1 MSKLEAHHQRLFWGC
16 FIALITTAFGFISR
30 MFLIGDWAT
39 EFGLD
44 DAQAGRLLGIGVW
57 PFAVS
62 IILFSL
68 FIDRIGYKV
77 AMVFSFLGYII
88 WSIMGVSAF
97 FVARGDNPDLE
108 LGYQLLYWGSLI
120 LGLSNGTV
128 EAYINPVVATI
139 FSTNKTKWLNILHA
153 GWPGGLVIA
162 GLLTIAIGNVDW
174 WIRIAIIAPPAIVFF
189 VMLIPEKFPVQER
202 VASGVS
208 YRQMLSEFGILTAIV
223 VGVLITLQLMD
234 FFRPGGTAGYAACIA
249 AGVAFV
255 VAFGVYTRSLGNP
268 LLFVLALI
276 MMPLATTEIG
286 TDGWIE
292 GILKGT
298 LQNEDGTYTFH
309 PGLVLVYTSFIMM
322 VLRFCAG
329 PIVHRISPLGLL
341 LVSSLLAVIG
351 LYTLSFTAGLMIFVA
366 ATVYAFGKTFFWP
379 TMLGIASERT
389 PKGGALTLNTL
400 GGVGM
405 LAVGTLGFPF
415 IGALQANQRIEAI
428 ASDEQITAAVPGL
441 VENGESTVKKQ
452 EKIYEVIPYQVVDD
466 ARLDTLLAP
475 LPAGEQESVRAE
487 IDDVSN
493 RSTQRA
499 LAWMAVFPGIM
510 VVAYIGLII
519 YFRAKGG
526 YKPLVISEHETGDAD
541 LPAATR

>member
-30 MFLIGDWAT
+30 MFLITEWAA
-39 EFGLD
+39 EFHLD
-44 DAQAGRLLGIGVW
+44 DAQAGRLAGIGIW
-57 PFAVS
+57 PFAAS

-77 AMVFSFLGYII
+77 AMVFSFVGYII
-88 WSIMGVSAF
+88 WSIMGVGAF
-97 FVARGDNPDLE
+97 FVSRGADGNLDL
-108 LGYQLLYWGSLI
+108 GFQLLYWGSLI

-189 VMLIPEKFPVQER
+189 VMLIGETFPVQER
-202 VASGVS
+202 VASGVT
-208 YRQMLSEFGILTAIV
+208 YKEMLSEFGVLTAIV

-234 FFRPGGTAGYAACIA
+234 FFRPSEALGYGLCIA

-255 VAFGVYTRSLGNP
+255 VAFGVYTRKLGNP
-268 LLFVLALI
+268 LLVVLALI

-292 GILKGT
+292 GILRGVV
-298 LQNEDGTYTFH
+298 QNEDGTNKFH

-341 LVSSLLAVIG
+341 LVSSVLAVIG
-351 LYTLSFTAGLMIFVA
+351 LYSLSITAGMMIFVA
-366 ATVYAFGKTFFWP
+366 ATIYAFGKTFFWP
-379 TMLGIASERT
+379 TMLGIASEQT

-415 IGALQANQRIEAI
+415 IGALQANERIEAI
-428 ASDEQITAAVPGL
+428 ESSEVAAAVPGL
-441 VENGESTVKKQ
+441 VENGELTVTAP
-452 EKIYEVIPYQVVDD
+452 EKIYEVIPYTVVDEAKLD
-466 ARLDTLLAP
+466 ALLAP
-475 LPAGEQESVRAE
+475 LPESERASVE
-487 IDDVSN
+487 AKIGDVSA

-510 VVAYIGLII
+510 VAAYIGLII
-519 YFRAKGG
+519 YFRSKGG
-526 YKPLVISEHETGDAD
+526 YKPMVIGEHQTGEAD